1 MNYEEFYE
9 ELVAEIEQVTVV
21 LKAYDDLEDYF
32 MNTRNN
38 RVTYESYVLNSL
50 PKSIS
55 DIIYILGTGNLT
67 LSAAHELKNTLKNNT
82 RLAYTKSVLKLIK
95 DNKEKV
101 IETFKTQAKISNE
114 ALLINL
120 KNDLVGDLNK
130 NEYRIST
137 LKELMRK

>member
-9 ELVAEIEQVTVV
+9 ELIAEIEQVTVV
-21 LKAYDDLEDYF
+21 LKAYDEMEDYF

-67 LSAAHELKNTLKNNT
+67 LSAEHELRNTLKNNT
-82 RLAYTKSVLKLIK
+82 RLAYTKRVLNLIK
-95 DNKEKV
+95 DNKDQV
-101 IETFKTQAKISNE
+101 IDTFKTQARISNE

-120 KNDLVGDLNK
+120 KSDLVGDLTK
-130 NEYRIST
+130 NQYRVST
-137 LKELMRK
+137 LQELMRK

>member
-9 ELVAEIEQVTVV
+9 ELIKEIEQVTVV

-95 DNKEKV
+95 ENKDKV
-101 IETFKTQAKISNE
+101 IDTFKTQARISNE

-120 KNDLVGDLNK
+120 KNDLVGDLTK
-130 NEYRIST
+130 NEYRVST
-137 LKELMRK
+137 LQELMRK

>member
-9 ELVAEIEQVTVV
+9 ELIAEIEQVTVV
-21 LKAYDDLEDYF
+21 LKAYDEMEDYF

-55 DIIYILGTGNLT
+55 DIIYILATGNLT
-67 LSAAHELKNTLKNNT
+67 LSAEHELRNTLKNNT
-82 RLAYTKSVLKLIK
+82 RLAYTKRVLNLIK
-95 DNKEKV
+95 DNKDKV
-101 IETFKTQAKISNE
+101 IDTFKTQARISNE

-120 KNDLVGDLNK
+120 KSDLVGDLTK
-130 NEYRIST
+130 NQYRVST
-137 LKELMRK
+137 LQELMRK

>member
-9 ELVAEIEQVTVV
+9 ELIGEIEQVTVV

-55 DIIYILGTGNLT
+55 DIIYILGTGNLN
-67 LSAAHELKNTLKNNT
+67 LSAEHELRNTLKNNT
-82 RLAYTKSVLKLIK
+82 RLAYTKRVLNLIR
-95 DNKEKV
+95 DNREKV
-101 IETFKTQAKISNE
+101 IATFKTQAKISNE

-120 KNDLVGDLNK
+120 KNDLVGDLTK
-130 NEYRIST
+130 NQYRVST
-137 LKELMRK
+137 LQELMRK

>member
-9 ELVAEIEQVTVV
+9 ELIGEIEQVTVV
-21 LKAYDDLEDYF
+21 LKAYDDMEEYF

-82 RLAYTKSVLKLIK
+82 RLAYTKSVLKLIT

-120 KNDLVGDLNK
+120 KNDLVGDLTK
-130 NEYRIST
+130 NEYRVST

>member
-9 ELVAEIEQVTVV
+9 ELVREIEQVTVV

-55 DIIYILGTGNLT
+55 DIIYILGTGNIT

-137 LKELMRK
+137 LQELMRK

>member
-9 ELVAEIEQVTVV
+9 ELIAEIEQVTVV
-21 LKAYDDLEDYF
+21 LKAYDEMEDYF

-55 DIIYILGTGNLT
+55 DIIYIPATGNLT
-67 LSAAHELKNTLKNNT
+67 LSAEHELRNTLKNNT
-82 RLAYTKSVLKLIK
+82 RLAYTKRVLNLIK
-95 DNKEKV
+95 DNKDQV
-101 IETFKTQAKISNE
+101 IDTFKTQARISNE

-120 KNDLVGDLNK
+120 KSDLVGDLTK
-130 NEYRIST
+130 NQYRVST
-137 LKELMRK
+137 LQELMRK